1 MGSTHNKMNLNKN
14 PKIVTIAFLLL
25 WLHYKIHVNWVL
37 MKGHKISYQSGHFL
51 QVEEVNCQESVHLF
65 TISVQIL
72 TNYSEQESEVK

>member
-14 PKIVTIAFLLL
+14 PQIVTIGFLLL
-25 WLHYKIHVNWVL
+25 WLHYKIHANWVL

-51 QVEEVNCQESVHLF
+51 QVEEVHCQESVHLF